1 MYPDP
6 SVTDRLPPHNRDAER
21 SLLSSMLRD
30 NNIINDIVHLVKAD
44 HFYVCS
50 VCGQAVDIRQ
60 LADVLYHEE
69 LTHSPK
75 PVQ

>member
-1 MYPDP
+1 MSRWQDICGELVEIAPG
-6 SVTDRLPPHNRDAER
+6 VFKGAEP
-21 SLLSSMLRD
+21 L
-30 NNIINDIVHLVKAD
+30 AEAE
-44 HFYVCS
+44 HFYLCS

-69 LTHSPK
+69 LKHDPK